1 MKTQLID
8 IEKIIPYARNPRN
21 NVNAVDAV
29 VASIKEFGFQQPIVL
44 DKKNTIIV
52 GHTRHLAS
60 RKLGLKEV
68 PIVYAD
74 NLTQA
79 QVKAYRIADN
89 RINQNATWDYE
100 LLKLEFDDIDLDVNF
115 TGFGNDEVD
124 NIMNGWQSDID
135 LPTSDGESLEGL
147 NATLK
152 IEFNNDDDK
161 DQAINFIEEALNKTS
176 ISYEIK

>member
-44 DKKNTIIV
+44 DKENTIIV

-60 RKLGLKEV
+60 RKLGLKAV
-68 PIVYAD
+68 PVVYAD
-74 NLTQA
+74 NLTEA

-89 RINQNATWDYE
+89 RINQNASWDYD

-115 TGFGNDEVD
+115 TGFDNDEVE

-147 NATLK
+147 ASTLK
-152 IEFNNDDDK
+152 IEFSNDDDK